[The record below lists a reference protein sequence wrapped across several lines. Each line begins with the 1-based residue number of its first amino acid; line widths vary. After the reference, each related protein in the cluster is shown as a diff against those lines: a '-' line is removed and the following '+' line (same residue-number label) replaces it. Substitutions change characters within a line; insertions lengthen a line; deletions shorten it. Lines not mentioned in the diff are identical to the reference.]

1 MNLQIF
7 VNALVNAALIAPPAM
22 AFSLLFGV
30 LKFPNFAIGGY
41 ITVGAFAAYT
51 FNVPMGWSLPLAT
64 LGAMAVT
71 GFVVW
76 LAHVL
81 VFKPMQAQSAVTLL
95 VVSIALTLILES
107 VVRLFFSA
115 DVRGFDIPLERPWK
129 LWGARITR
137 EQVEIIVC
145 AVILGTGLHV
155 LLRHTR
161 LGRAMRAVA
170 DNPMLAAIRG
180 VDAAKIT
187 ALTTVLCG
195 AIFGLTGVFA
205 GLDLVIEP
213 LVGWNLTIPIFA
225 AAILGGIG
233 SPYGAIL
240 GALMLGLAEE
250 LTILVLPSTYKIAVG
265 FVIIA
270 VFLLVRPQGL
280 FGTAEI
286 KK

>member
-1 MNLQIF
+1 MTLQILA
-7 VNALVNAALIAPPAM
+7 NALVNASLIAPPAM
-22 AFSLLFGV
+22 AFSLMFGIMR
-30 LKFPNFAIGGY
+30 FPNFAIGGY

-51 FNVPMGWSLPLAT
+51 LNVALGFPLILACF
-64 LGAMAVT
+64 GAMIFTAL
-71 GFVVW
+71 VVW
-76 LAHVL
+76 LVHVI
-81 VFKPMQAQSAVTLL
+81 VFKPLEGHSAVTLL
-95 VVSIALTLILES
+95 VVSIAVTLILES
-107 VVRLFFSA
+107 VIRLFYSA
-115 DVRGFDIPLERPWK
+115 DVRGFDIPLERPWRF
-129 LWGARITR
+129 WGMRITK
-137 EQVEIIVC
+137 EQVQ
-145 AVILGTGLHV
+145 ILIATILLATSLHF

-161 LGRAMRAVA
+161 IGRAMRAVA

-180 VDAAKIT
+180 VDAARIT
-187 ALTTVLCG
+187 AFTTVLCG

-233 SPYGAIL
+233 SPYGAIV
-240 GALMLGLAEE
+240 GALVLGLAEE
-250 LTILVLPSTYKIAVG
+250 LTILFLPSTYKIGVG

-270 VFLLVRPQGL
+270 LLLLVRPQGL